1 MAIYIDMVADLFHV
15 GHLRAIKYVKDNICR
30 DNEKLIVGIIS
41 DKDTESYKRIPI
53 IREDYRAEILSG
65 IKYVDKVIPNSPL
78 ILSNEFVK
86 EYNIQKICI
95 PENRSDDEIND
106 WYKFIDKEIIL
117 KIPYTTEIST
127 TLIIDKIKKY

>member
-1 MAIYIDMVADLFHV
+1 MVADLFHV

-41 DKDTESYKRIPI
+41 DKDTEIYKRIPI
-53 IREDYRAEILSG
+53 IREDYRAEIISG

-86 EYNIQKICI
+86 ENNIQKICI
-95 PENRSDDEIND
+95 PENRSDDDIND
-106 WYKFIDKEIIL
+106 WYKFIDKKIIL
-117 KIPYTTEIST
+117 KIPYTADIST